1 MRTFIKLLTTDSQQK
16 NFTFFTF
23 ESFSYR
29 DKIIHLV
36 RQCVGVKYL
45 KFVYGEDLWF
55 LFKKYE
61 TDLKI
66 ILESFIKTTKNN
78 FNIKKDEELN
88 SLISTGIVI
97 CNNCLNEPTN
107 LPPINI
113 SIENFLK
120 FYLPSDNVPSFG
132 SYEFVQTFITH
143 IKNISFRSPKSFE
156 GKAAILVPY
165 NAMNQYSSWTEVQ
178 GQSYDYDIKEIQS
191 HCDKIEIP
199 IDNLSPFL
207 TLLTSIKNSI
217 YQQSMSSVLGLLSSF
232 MIDPGYITDYN
243 GYLTSFYSNFHKI
256 TNESV
261 KEPIR
266 TNKEVNTIIYKGC
279 YRVLFDEIENSVFD
293 NINTQCRSVVVMDKR
308 IGYSAPIVNVL
319 TAKNMFW
326 LLSYINQ
333 NFSDFLNDND
343 ILTKFI
349 AYFEPKISPDKLHDL
364 IKIFYKLPDVSVRDD
379 SLLKRSGSISLF
391 SKTKSPFKMEAD
403 ENTTEDEPKKEDTS
417 EEDKD
422 TQTETPDD
430 EKDSSTEKDETP
442 EENDTPDD
450 NVDEPNDETEESE
463 DPKDDLQPDESEETV
478 SDDQPVPEYLLKLSA
493 PPDLNDIM
501 YRMELD
507 RVIGAILKNPPKK
520 LSGEVLKTLKTLR
533 SHLLYLI
540 SFQQLK
546 LLINKVNEGV

>member
-1 MRTFIKLLTTDSQQK
+1 MRTFIKLLTTDSKQS
-16 NFTFFTF
+16 NFTAFTF

-66 ILESFIKTTKNN
+66 VLEAFIKTTKNN
-78 FNIKKDEELN
+78 FMIKKDEELN
-88 SLISTGIVI
+88 SLISTGIII
-97 CNNCLNEPTN
+97 CNNCLNEIVN

-120 FYLPSDNVPSFG
+120 FYLPDDNVPSFG

-143 IKNISFRSPKSFE
+143 LKNVTFNSNKSFE
-156 GKAAILVPY
+156 GKSAILIPY
-165 NAMNQYSSWTEVQ
+165 NAMNQYSSWTEIQ
-178 GQSYDYDIKEIQS
+178 GQSYEYDIKEIKS
-191 HCDKIEIP
+191 HCEKVEI
-199 IDNLSPFL
+199 DMNNLSPFL

-217 YQQSMSSVLGLLSSF
+217 FQQSISSTLGLLSSF
-232 MIDPGYITDYN
+232 MIDPNYISDYN
-243 GYLTSFYSNFHKI
+243 GYLTSFYSNFHKN
-256 TNESV
+256 TNSTLKDV
-261 KEPIR
+261 IK
-266 TNKEVNTIIYKGC
+266 TNQEVNTIIYKGC
-279 YRVLFDEIENSVFD
+279 YRVLFDEIEHSVFD
-293 NINTQCRSVVVMDKR
+293 SINTQCRSVVVMNKR
-308 IGYSAPIVNVL
+308 TGYSTPIVNVL

-333 NFSDFLNDND
+333 NFSGFLNDNE

-349 AYFEPKISPDKLHDL
+349 AYFEPKISPDDLHDL

-379 SLLKRSGSISLF
+379 SLLKRSGAVSLF
-391 SKTKSPFKMEAD
+391 SKTKSPFKMEDDSESEDTEKDA
-403 ENTTEDEPKKEDTS
+403 TSEDE
-417 EEDKD
+417 KD
-422 TQTETPDD
+422 TQTETDKK
-430 EKDSSTEKDETP
+430 EEDSSTEKDKETP
-442 EENDTPDD
+442 DENDKTDD
-450 NVDEPNDETEESE
+450 TEDEPTDETEESE
-463 DPKDDLQPDESEETV
+463 DPKDDLQPDESEETI

-493 PPDLNDIM
+493 PPDLNDVM

-507 RVIGAILKNPPKK
+507 RVIGAILQNPPKK
-520 LSGEVLKTLKTLR
+520 LSGEILKTLKTLR

-540 SFQQLK
+540 SLQQLK